1 MRRCKRINARR
12 KKQLTLWILSSFPA
26 KIFKG
31 LLYESAVEIFEI
43 FELAEMK
50 SENLAEPEIF
60 FHKFSDNRGNVLANR
75 YIQEK
80 KSRQQR

>member
-1 MRRCKRINARR
+1 MKAPL
-12 KKQLTLWILSSFPA
+12 KF
-26 KIFKG
+26 
-31 LLYESAVEIFEI
+31 FEI

-60 FHKFSDNRGNVLANR
+60 FHKFSDNRVNVLANR